1 MVSGFFRPISLKVIR
16 QQLILKET
24 MTISKDGMA
33 QKSLEGVK
41 RASKARQLGDL
52 RRSWEGLKGSWDGTL
67 GSREEFGVCSY
78 TC

>member
-1 MVSGFFRPISLKVIR
+1 
-16 QQLILKET
+16 
-24 MTISKDGMA
+24 MTISKDGMRA

-52 RRSWEGLKGSWDGTL
+52 RRSWEGLKGSWDGTGGS